1 MFNLF
6 KTKQAQQPTVTNEKS
21 IEEQIYNDVYSAQ
34 ELILQEAKRVLAIPP
49 IFDAVKAERLRQ
61 LEKLGFSN
69 FDEIK
74 KLKEEREQQKEHSEL
89 NAMINYYRKVYPFH
103 RFISQKSVQIIIAK
117 YKLLLAKAGDYIAEI
132 PEKNQQ
138 EIINFKV
145 RIKDIREPKEMD
157 EGWVFLRMPH
167 YFDMGFDSF
176 SHRYEQMMA
185 EQSGDPI
192 KYYKDLEKQKRQRKI
207 AHERELLPGKDLLI
221 IAPVKKL
228 DTRGKVIDKGILRI
242 INKDPIVLQP
252 VVLGYLIVSSW
263 GLEASDPLVV
273 NSINN

>member
-6 KTKQAQQPTVTNEKS
+6 KTKQDQKPAAKNAIS

-49 IFDAVKAERLRQ
+49 VFDNAKAERLRQ
-61 LEKLGFSN
+61 LEKLGFKN
-69 FDEIK
+69 FDEVK
-74 KLKEEREQQKEHSEL
+74 KLKEEREQQKKHSEL

-103 RFISQKSVQIIIAK
+103 RFISQDSVQVIIKK
-117 YKLLLAKAGDYIAEI
+117 YSLLLAKAGDYIAEI

-145 RIKDIREPKEMD
+145 RRKDIRVPTEME
-157 EGWVFLRMPH
+157 EGWSRSFMPS
-167 YFDMGFDSF
+167 YYDLYGDRSLINCFDAI
-176 SHRYEQMMA
+176 RAQE
-185 EQSGDPI
+185 SGDPI
-192 KYYKDLEKQKRQRKI
+192 QYYKDLEKKKRQDKL
-207 AHERELLPGKDLLI
+207 AYERELLPGEDLLI

-228 DTRGKVIDKGILRI
+228 DTRDRLVKDGVL